1 MCVAV
6 VRCQRSGDQ
15 PRCRWRPCS
24 AMFPPGGSFGAGE
37 VPGGGDPEQG
47 HGRAVLPG
55 ERRPAAAE
63 RSPGR
68 DTQGASGAFR
78 SLRGACSTTE
88 ACSELL
94 EVGFSNPN

>member
-1 MCVAV
+1 MSVAV
-6 VRCQRSGDQ
+6 VRCQRSGTS
-15 PRCRWRPCS
+15 P
-24 AMFPPGGSFGAGE
+24 GAGGDHVARCSRSARAS
-37 VPGGGDPEQG
+37 VPVSPWRRWPEQG

-78 SLRGACSTTE
+78 SLKGACSTTE

-94 EVGFSNPN
+94 EVGFSNSN